1 MRQLDDWRIK
11 KVRFSIG
18 AKLTL
23 IIILIA
29 VISLGSVTALFS
41 CLIHRDLRISAEA
54 NNREINRLRSAETDL
69 FMRNIRSSSRVLIE
83 TISSTGVGTKFT
95 NETVDF
101 FFNENPQIAA
111 LFFVNS
117 KNEEKLLVNKRFFSS
132 LNIDESLAARY
143 FYNQGNALG
152 RAAQWETVLLNP
164 RIANCLALFFPWQDR
179 GAIGALFS
187 CESLE
192 NIFGSGPNESQLINK
207 DGDILISGEFS
218 EKIKEL
224 PPVLEYAVQ
233 KILPV
238 WSAVKLK
245 ILSVWEI
252 LKLNI
257 LFILDK
263 VVDYIPGLNIADTD
277 KPKEIRQF
285 KESTTL
291 NFAGITVVT
300 NIDYKYV
307 FKNFNAVTGYIICL
321 SVIFLIISVILIRSF
336 SKKITIPV
344 KDLSYAAHQVE
355 DGIFDF
361 ELKETGSDE
370 IGVLTCDFNRMGKAL
385 QTYGRFTNREIALKA
400 IQGEIK
406 EGGFPKQAAV
416 LFSEIHGFTTII
428 KNFKNIYGNDASDKI
443 VLWLN
448 NYLNRMVDCVER
460 TNGSVDK
467 FIGDSIMAHWGTIYT
482 TGSERKDAFN
492 CIKTALL
499 MRRAVY
505 YLNKERKTAGNPPI
519 RIGCGIN
526 SGIVTAGQIGSEKRM
541 EYTVIG
547 GTVNLASHIKT
558 LTKTSGADILIS
570 EDTWQLVGDKFIT
583 EEMPPVR
590 IKGKDDF
597 MRIFAV
603 INFSGDPKGPRT
615 LAEVRELLGIN
626 I

>member
-1 MRQLDDWRIK
+1 MRLDDWRIK

-23 IIILIA
+23 I
-29 VISLGSVTALFS
+29 VIFITLVSLGSITALVT
-41 CLIHRDLRISAEA
+41 CLVHRDLRISAEA

-69 FMRNIRSSSRVLIE
+69 FVRDIRSASRVLIE
-83 TISSTGVGTKFT
+83 TVSSAGTRFA

-117 KNEEKLLVNKRFFSS
+117 KNEERLLVNKRFFSS
-132 LNIDESLAARY
+132 RNIDESLAARY

-152 RAAQWETVLLNP
+152 RAAQWETVILNP
-164 RIANCLALFFPWQDR
+164 RIAPCLALFFPWQDR
-179 GAIGALFS
+179 GAGGVLFS
-187 CESLE
+187 SETLINS
-192 NIFGSGPNESQLINK
+192 FGSGPNESLLINK
-207 DGDILISGEFS
+207 DGDILISSEFLK
-218 EKIKEL
+218 ETREL
-224 PPVLEYAVQ
+224 PPILENVKQ
-233 KILPV
+233 KLLPV
-238 WSAVKLK
+238 WGKIKIK

-252 LKLNI
+252 VKLNI
-257 LFILDK
+257 LFVLDK
-263 VVDYIPGLNIADTD
+263 VVNYIPGLNVDDDAE
-277 KPKEIRQF
+277 KSKEIRQF
-285 KESTTL
+285 TESTTL
-291 NFAGITVVT
+291 NIAGITVIT
-300 NIDYKYV
+300 KIDYSYV
-307 FKNFNAVTGYIICL
+307 FKNINAVTGYAICL
-321 SVIFLIISVILIRSF
+321 TVIFMIISIMFIRSF

-344 KDLSYAAHQVE
+344 KEISYAAHQVE

-361 ELKETGSDE
+361 DLKETGKDE
-370 IGVLTCDFNRMGKAL
+370 IGVLTYDFNRMGKAL
-385 QTYGRFTNREIALKA
+385 RVYGRFTNREIALKA

-406 EGGFPKQAAV
+406 EGGFPKQAVV

-428 KNFKNIYGNDASDKI
+428 KNFKNIFGNDASDKI

-505 YLNKERKTAGNPPI
+505 YLNKERKTAENPPI

-547 GTVNLASHIKT
+547 GPVNLASRIKA